1 MDQNELKKQLKKNK
15 PKPKLSVPPEFL
27 DNAKSYDDKLVLVK
41 LLSEKEK
48 SRVILMLKSMLKDAV
63 KARDRK

>member
-15 PKPKLSVPPEFL
+15 HKPKLSVPAEFL
-27 DNAKSYDDKLVLVK
+27 DGAKSYDDKLVLVK

-48 SRVILMLKSMLKDAV
+48 SRVILMLKAMLKDAV
-63 KARDRK
+63 QARDKK

>member
-15 PKPKLSVPPEFL
+15 PKSKLSVPPEFL